1 MGSREFQGRTGLS
14 ALRTFPQSVAPT
26 ASQRVSQ
33 VQGPTSPVGR
43 ATAGGGGGNGRDETQ
58 FSLQMG
64 KNVVYC
70 QLSHLCEKYEF
81 ARWAHGRRKAH
92 SGQAE
97 KSPDLWHGPGGRAG
111 TDRDPQARPG
121 SLRHTAGD
129 TVLVLGSGESGLV
142 LSKPEVLDR
151 VARQILEDMGRNE
164 EK

>member
-1 MGSREFQGRTGLS
+1 MKHNFL
-14 ALRTFPQSVAPT
+14 
-26 ASQRVSQ
+26 
-33 VQGPTSPVGR
+33 
-43 ATAGGGGGNGRDETQ
+43 
-58 FSLQMG
+58 LQMG

-111 TDRDPQARPG
+111 TDRDPQEARQFYDIRP
-121 SLRHTAGD
+121 GD

>member
-1 MGSREFQGRTGLS
+1 M
-14 ALRTFPQSVAPT
+14 
-26 ASQRVSQ
+26 
-33 VQGPTSPVGR
+33 VGMKH
-43 ATAGGGGGNGRDETQ
+43 N
-58 FSLQMG
+58 FLLQMG

-97 KSPDLWHGPGGRAG
+97 KSPDLWGQIVLAEE
-111 TDRDPQARPG
+111 ARQFYDIRP
-121 SLRHTAGD
+121 GD

>member
-1 MGSREFQGRTGLS
+1 MKHNFL
-14 ALRTFPQSVAPT
+14 
-26 ASQRVSQ
+26 
-33 VQGPTSPVGR
+33 
-43 ATAGGGGGNGRDETQ
+43 
-58 FSLQMG
+58 LQTG

-92 SGQAE
+92 PGQAE
-97 KSPDLWHGPGGRAG
+97 NHRIFG
-111 TDRDPQARPG
+111 TARVGERGQIVIPKEA
-121 SLRHTAGD
+121 RQFYDIRPGD